1 MKIGVNRV
9 SFDFLGKKYHNRLIF
24 IETKRKVKDP
34 LDQDRTIDIDELN
47 IQKVQTI
54 GYIRVSTID
63 QKTDRQLDGVAL
75 DRIFTDK
82 MTGATKDRPQLKA
95 MLDYVRYGDTV
106 MVHSLDRLARNFD
119 DLLAIINQLAKKG
132 VTFKSLQENITIN
145 GTNTSPIDT
154 LILHIFGAIAQF
166 NRSLI
171 REAQREGIAKAKQ
184 KGVYKGRKSVLT
196 DENIA
201 QIEALL
207 AQRNSSVDEY
217 KKISHTDIAKQVGIS
232 KSSLYRYLGRRQQT
246 EPKD

>member
-1 MKIGVNRV
+1 M
-9 SFDFLGKKYHNRLIF
+9 
-24 IETKRKVKDP
+24 KDP

-47 IQKVQTI
+47 IQKVQII
-54 GYIRVSTID
+54 GYIRVSSID
-63 QKTDRQLDGVAL
+63 QNIDRQLDGVAL

-106 MVHSLDRLARNFD
+106 VVHSLDRLARNFD
-119 DLLAIINQLAKKG
+119 DLLNIIKELGKKG

-184 KGVYKGRKSVLT
+184 RGVYKGRKPSLT
-196 DENIA
+196 PE
-201 QIEALL
+201 
-207 AQRNSSVDEY
+207 
-217 KKISHTDIAKQVGIS
+217 KQVIIEERLKDKEKNLESYKAIS
-232 KSSLYRYLGRRQQT
+232 YQSIADEVGVSLATLNRYLKKR
-246 EPKD
+246 KS

>member
-1 MKIGVNRV
+1 M
-9 SFDFLGKKYHNRLIF
+9 
-24 IETKRKVKDP
+24 KDP

-47 IQKVQTI
+47 IQKVQII
-54 GYIRVSTID
+54 GYIRVSSID
-63 QKTDRQLDGVAL
+63 QNIDRQLNGVAL

-106 MVHSLDRLARNFD
+106 IVHSLDRLARNFD
-119 DLLAIINQLAKKG
+119 DLLNIIKELGKKG

-145 GTNTSPIDT
+145 GINTSPIDT

-184 KGVYKGRKSVLT
+184 RGVYKGRKPSLT
-196 DENIA
+196 PE
-201 QIEALL
+201 
-207 AQRNSSVDEY
+207 
-217 KKISHTDIAKQVGIS
+217 KQVIIEERLKDKEKNLESYKAIS
-232 KSSLYRYLGRRQQT
+232 YQSIADEVGVSLATLNRYLKKR
-246 EPKD
+246 KS

>member
-1 MKIGVNRV
+1 M
-9 SFDFLGKKYHNRLIF
+9 
-24 IETKRKVKDP
+24 KDP

-82 MTGATKDRPQLKA
+82 MTGSTKYRPQLKA